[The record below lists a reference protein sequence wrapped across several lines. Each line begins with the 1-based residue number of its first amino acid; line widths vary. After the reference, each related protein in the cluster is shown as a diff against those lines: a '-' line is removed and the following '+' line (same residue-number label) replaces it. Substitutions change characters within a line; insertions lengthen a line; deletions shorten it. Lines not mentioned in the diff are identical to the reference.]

1 MLHPQKRTRY
11 GGEVQMNL
19 VSIDNIPQ
27 IDISEINPFFYKY
40 RRTEEEELNE
50 ENRNKIIKEM
60 LNDNPN
66 LWTSLYT
73 YDIIDSSMIPKEILE
88 AENNVPF

>member
-73 YDIIDSSMIPKEILE
+73 YDIIDSSMIPKEIIDAKKE
-88 AENNVPF
+88 VPF

>member
-73 YDIIDSSMIPKEILE
+73 YDLIDSSMIPKEILE

>member
-19 VSIDNIPQ
+19 VSIEKIHS
-27 IDISEINPFFYKY
+27 IDLADINPFFHKY
-40 RRTEEEELNE
+40 RRSEEEELKE
-50 ENRNKIIKEM
+50 EDRNKIIKEM

-66 LWTSLYT
+66 LWTLLYT
-73 YDIIDSSMIPKEILE
+73 HDIIDSSMIPQEILDE
-88 AENNVPF
+88 KKDVPF

>member
-66 LWTSLYT
+66 LWTLLYT
-73 YDIIDSSMIPKEILE
+73 HDIIDSSMIPQEILDE
-88 AENNVPF
+88 KKDVPF